1 MVNSRNDLEELN
13 IQFCN
18 LIFKNGSL
26 SEEESDRLNS
36 VINSAVKIQ
45 IWHVPYE
52 KITQIIYKLSDNQID
67 GIVHSVDEKLANIKA
82 QSEDQKDEID
92 KVRSD
97 TIRHMH
103 LAIVQKQYIDS
114 NLAQANKG
122 LKHIKTIKDSIYTDF
137 IAILGIFTA
146 ITFATFGGLQL
157 IGNIFGKVTIFK
169 LKNIGGALMLGAI
182 FLLGMYLIL
191 IALLIGISKL
201 NDKKYY
207 LSNNSVYI
215 ITTSFLTIFTVG
227 FIMMENLVS
236 INILAVVLVSILIL
250 LWFLTLL
257 RIRKKRA

>member
-1 MVNSRNDLEELN
+1 MVNSENNLEELN
-13 IQFCN
+13 SQFCN

-26 SEEESDRLNS
+26 TEEESDLLNS
-36 VINSAVKIQ
+36 VVNSAVAMK

-52 KITQIIYKLSDNQID
+52 KITQTIYESSDNQIG
-67 GIVHSVDEKLANIKA
+67 GIVNSVDEKLANIKA
-82 QSEDQKDEID
+82 QSEGQKVEID

-97 TIRHMH
+97 TVRHMH

-114 NLAQANKG
+114 NLAQANEG

-250 LWFLTLL
+250 LWLLTLL
-257 RIRKKRA
+257 RIYKKRA

>member
-26 SEEESDRLNS
+26 TEEESDRLNS
-36 VINSAVKIQ
+36 VVNSAVKIQ

-52 KITQIIYKLSDNQID
+52 KITQTIYKLSDNQIG
-67 GIVHSVDEKLANIKA
+67 GIVNSVDEKLANIKA
-82 QSEDQKDEID
+82 RSEGQKVEID

-97 TIRHMH
+97 TVRHMH

-114 NLAQANKG
+114 NLVQANEG

-157 IGNIFGKVTIFK
+157 IGNI
-169 LKNIGGALMLGAI
+169 LS
-182 FLLGMYLIL
+182 LIH
-191 IALLIGISKL
+191 I
-201 NDKKYY
+201 
-207 LSNNSVYI
+207 
-215 ITTSFLTIFTVG
+215 
-227 FIMMENLVS
+227 
-236 INILAVVLVSILIL
+236 
-250 LWFLTLL
+250 
-257 RIRKKRA
+257 